1 MATDVEESD
10 TDEHERPIPP
20 KRQCMRLSKVNETCW
35 NTEQHMNINMEMM
48 EDNLENNDYDEVER
62 HAREKLKRWQAF
74 QAAKGTMDNTVN
86 KVLEDCNMI
95 TALDCLEE
103 DLTEGLFRFFR
114 ENDMEDTAVMM
125 AIRNYGLVQS
135 VEPVSQSHDDKTPDY
150 RADSDYIGVH
160 CSFPSN
166 HIQDIKDLPAT
177 LPTTSTN
184 PSRLSNSIEMGRCN
198 ATNLDEDKIYDSDQ
212 PEDFLERAV
221 AEAIKKKGLSALSVD
236 Y

>member
-1 MATDVEESD
+1 
-10 TDEHERPIPP
+10 
-20 KRQCMRLSKVNETCW
+20 
-35 NTEQHMNINMEMM
+35 MNINMETM

-62 HAREKLKRWQAF
+62 RAREKLKRWQAF

-86 KVLEDCNMI
+86 KVLEDCNML

-135 VEPVSQSHDDKTPDY
+135 VDPVSQSHDDKTLNY
-150 RADSDYIGVH
+150 RTDSDCIGVH

-166 HIQDIKDLPAT
+166 PSRMQDIKDLSAA
-177 LPTTSTN
+177 LPTTSSN
-184 PSRLSNSIEMGRCN
+184 PSRSSNSVEMGRCN
-198 ATNLDEDKIYDSDQ
+198 ASNSDEDKIYDSDQ

>member
-10 TDEHERPIPP
+10 TDERPIPP
-20 KRQCMRLSKVNETCW
+20 KRQCTRLSK
-35 NTEQHMNINMEMM
+35 EQHTNVNMET
-48 EDNLENNDYDEVER
+48 DTLENYDEVER
-62 HAREKLKRWQAF
+62 RAREKLKRWQAF
-74 QAAKGTMDNTVN
+74 QDAKGTMDNTVN
-86 KVLEDCNMI
+86 KVLEDCNMMA
-95 TALDCLEE
+95 ALDCLEE
-103 DLTEGLFRFFR
+103 DLTDGLFHFFR

-135 VEPVSQSHDDKTPDY
+135 VEPQSHDDKT
-150 RADSDYIGVH
+150 RTDSDYIGVH

-166 HIQDIKDLPAT
+166 RIQDIKDLSAA
-177 LPTTSTN
+177 LPTTSSD
-184 PSRLSNSIEMGRCN
+184 PSRSSNSVEMERCN
-198 ATNLDEDKIYDSDQ
+198 ASNSDEDKIYDSDQ